1 MTVVVGYI
9 PHRGGRGAL
18 DLGLQLAHARGE
30 AMAVVTVIPRQW
42 QTPSMAKIDA
52 EYAEYARQV
61 GEEAEHQA
69 RDYLR
74 DTSVEV
80 ETTYRATTG
89 RSVSS
94 ALVETAQELGGST
107 LVIGSSADGPEGR
120 IVTGAT
126 AEKLLHSA
134 HVPLAISPRG
144 YQSVAAAGF
153 TRLTCAF
160 SDSESSVRTVAHAAE
175 LAKQL
180 GVPMRV
186 ASFGVRHATMY
197 PPEVGLTAEDSVLD
211 SWADQA
217 ADAQRRLVADGVIDA
232 AVPCVIGTGSGWVES
247 VGSIDWQ
254 RDELL
259 AIGSSAAGPLARV
272 FLGSRAAKLIRAA
285 PVPVVML
292 LS

>member
-9 PHRGGRGAL
+9 PYRGGRGAL

-42 QTPSMAKIDA
+42 STPSMAKIDA

-61 GEEAEHQA
+61 GEEAEQQA

-107 LVIGSSADGPEGR
+107 LVIGSSADSPEGR

-292 LS
+292 PS

>member
-30 AMAVVTVIPRQW
+30 GMAVVTVIPRQW
-42 QTPSMAKIDA
+42 STPSMAKIDA

-61 GEEAEHQA
+61 GEEAEQQA
-69 RDYLR
+69 RDYLL
-74 DTSVEV
+74 DTSVQV

-94 ALVETAQELGGST
+94 ALVATAQELGAST

-120 IVTGAT
+120 VVPGAT

-134 HVPLAISPRG
+134 HIPVAISPRS
-144 YQSVAAAGF
+144 YESVAAAGF

-180 GVPMRV
+180 GVPLRV
-186 ASFGVRHATMY
+186 ASFGVRNARMY

-217 ADAQRRLVADGVIDA
+217 AEAQRQLVADGIIDA

-292 LS
+292 PS

>member
-61 GEEAEHQA
+61 GEEAEQQA

-285 PVPVVML
+285 PVPVMML
-292 LS
+292 PS

>member
-42 QTPSMAKIDA
+42 STPSMAKIDA

-61 GEEAEHQA
+61 GEEAEQQA
-69 RDYLR
+69 CDYLR

-134 HVPLAISPRG
+134 HIPLAISPRS
-144 YQSVAAAGF
+144 YRSVAAAGF

-160 SDSESSVRTVAHAAE
+160 SDSDSSVRTVAHAAE

-217 ADAQRRLVADGVIDA
+217 AEAQRRLVADGVIDG

-292 LS
+292 PS

>member
-18 DLGLQLAHARGE
+18 DLALQVAHARGE
-30 AMAVVTVIPRQW
+30 AMDVVTVVPRQW
-42 QTPSMAKIDA
+42 STPSLAKVDA
-52 EYAEYARQV
+52 EYGEYARQV
-61 GEEAEHQA
+61 GEQAAAQA

-74 DTSVEV
+74 ETSVEV
-80 ETTYRATTG
+80 ATTYRSVTG

-94 ALVETAQELGGST
+94 ALVETVHELEAST
-107 LVIGSSADGPEGR
+107 LVIGSSADGAEGR
-120 IVTGAT
+120 IVTGST
-126 AEKLLHSA
+126 ADKLLHSSP
-134 HVPLAISPRG
+134 VPLAISPRG
-144 YQSVAAAGF
+144 YRSVAAAGF

-160 SDSESSVRTVAHAAE
+160 SDSDSSVRTVARAAE

-217 ADAQRRLVADGVIDA
+217 AEAQRRLVADGVIDG

-259 AIGSSAAGPLARV
+259 ALGSSATGPLARV
-272 FLGSRAAKLIRAA
+272 FLGSRAAKLIAA
-285 PVPVVML
+285 SPVPVLVL
-292 LS
+292 PT

>member
-61 GEEAEHQA
+61 GEEAEQQA

-160 SDSESSVRTVAHAAE
+160 SDSESSVRTVARAAE

-292 LS
+292 PS

>member
-42 QTPSMAKIDA
+42 STPSMAKIDA

-61 GEEAEHQA
+61 GEEAEQQA

-217 ADAQRRLVADGVIDA
+217 AEAQRRLVADGVIDG

-292 LS
+292 PS

>member
-61 GEEAEHQA
+61 GEEAEQQA

-80 ETTYRATTG
+80 ATTYRATTG

-126 AEKLLHSA
+126 AEKLLHSS

-217 ADAQRRLVADGVIDA
+217 ADAQHRLVADGVIDA

-292 LS
+292 PS

>member
-42 QTPSMAKIDA
+42 STPSMAKIDA

-61 GEEAEHQA
+61 GEEAEQQA

-144 YQSVAAAGF
+144 YRSVAAAGF

-160 SDSESSVRTVAHAAE
+160 SDSDSSVRTVARAAE

-217 ADAQRRLVADGVIDA
+217 AEAQRRLVADGVIDG

-254 RDELL
+254 RGELL

-292 LS
+292 PS

>member
-42 QTPSMAKIDA
+42 QTPSLAKIDA

-61 GEEAEHQA
+61 GEEAEQQA

-74 DTSVEV
+74 DASVEV

-126 AEKLLHSA
+126 AEKLLHSS

-292 LS
+292 PS

>member
-42 QTPSMAKIDA
+42 STPSMAKIDA

-61 GEEAEHQA
+61 GEEAEQQA
-69 RDYLR
+69 RAYLR

-292 LS
+292 PS